1 MPEKVSILFPIP
13 INKKD
18 APLVAMTRQGI
29 ETQTY
34 PTTLTEIIEIQ
45 YVPTAPGA
53 HASALNAAKEAATG
67 TYIVHSALGVQWDT
81 SKLERQVSHLE
92 MYPESTS
99 NVHHV
104 TLQAETGQTQK
115 HLCSTIK
122 NYGGKIGSLLESPW
136 APGTIMLTKEAS
148 SQLGAYRNIDNTL
161 WEYALRQI
169 NRQAT
174 PQILEED
181 LAIWRTETQHI
192 KPSLV
197 ASQIQ
202 HRFLKPYI
210 DKTDTPTL
218 FTEHHLVSDIHGHLV
233 RNALYQKNDDLDAA
247 HQICQSVG
255 EGSSLPEIS
264 YWHGIIHRREPDI
277 NNARNWFQRA
287 QNLAANDALYRAA
300 YSHLQRAIQMP
311 DYGEAR
317 ETALQFLRHLQ
328 TQDTWDALYFLNL
341 CASCLQNKDPNLQKL
356 LEDLQTIEFKTLFHW
371 TFQKATGQ
379 I

>member
-13 INKKD
+13 IDKKY

-45 YVPTAPGA
+45 YVPSAPGA

-67 TYIVHSALGVQWDT
+67 AYIVHSALGVQWDT

>member
-233 RNALYQKNDDLDAA
+233 RNALYQK
-247 HQICQSVG
+247 
-255 EGSSLPEIS
+255 
-264 YWHGIIHRREPDI
+264 
-277 NNARNWFQRA
+277 
-287 QNLAANDALYRAA
+287 
-300 YSHLQRAIQMP
+300 
-311 DYGEAR
+311 
-317 ETALQFLRHLQ
+317 
-328 TQDTWDALYFLNL
+328 
-341 CASCLQNKDPNLQKL
+341 
-356 LEDLQTIEFKTLFHW
+356 
-371 TFQKATGQ
+371 
-379 I
+379 